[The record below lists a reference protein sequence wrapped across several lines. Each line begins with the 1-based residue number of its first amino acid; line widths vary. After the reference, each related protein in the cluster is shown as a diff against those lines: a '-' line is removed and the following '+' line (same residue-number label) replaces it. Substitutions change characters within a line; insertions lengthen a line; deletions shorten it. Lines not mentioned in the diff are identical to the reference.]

1 MIARALVAALVLLPA
16 AAAAHP
22 LPRPSSG
29 QAARD
34 NPPPTGTA
42 IVRGRVV
49 AAATEHGLA
58 KVTVRAVSPS
68 LRVNKAVLTDASGRY
83 EITELPAGRYSI
95 SATKINYVPT
105 AHGQLRPLGPGRPID
120 VANGAVVDHV
130 DVALQRTGAIS
141 GKIVDEFG
149 DPAEVV
155 QVAPMR
161 YMFFNG
167 ERRLQMAGPSS
178 MTNDLGE
185 YRLFGLFPGQYY
197 VSATLRN
204 NNFGSESTEAT
215 AYAPTFFPGTGSSA
229 DAQKL
234 IVAAGQTLSGIDI
247 TLIPVVAARVSGTA
261 LDTLGR
267 PLANARVDLMLRAG
281 FVWSEGR
288 GTWTRPDGT
297 FVISGVP
304 PGEYTLQASLQG
316 QQDEYALADVTVA
329 GGDVSGVQLVATKT
343 TPIRGRIVFE
353 PGKAKPPTGPAV
365 RVTAVRPFPM
375 LGVPGT
381 TTGREDGSF
390 ELKTASGNAH
400 IRAALLGNGDWRLS
414 HVLVNGVDVI
424 DTGLDIPAG
433 GSVDN
438 VIVELTSRHTEISG
452 SVVDGAGDRVRDCV
466 VVVFAQDSQRWT
478 GPTRYVV
485 ATRPDLEGVLHARVP
500 AGDYYAVAFEHP
512 EPQVPTDP
520 DVLAQ
525 LRDRAIPISIGDGET
540 KALELKLSQPPV
552 Y

>member
-1 MIARALVAALVLLPA
+1 MIVRALVAGMLLLLPSA
-16 AAAAHP
+16 APAQP
-22 LPRPSSG
+22 P
-29 QAARD
+29 ARD

-42 IVRGRVV
+42 IVRGRVIV
-49 AAATEHGLA
+49 AGTEHGLA
-58 KVTVRAVSPS
+58 KVTVRAVSPP

-83 EITELPAGRYSI
+83 DIGELPAGRYSI
-95 SATKINYVPT
+95 TTTKTNYVP
-105 AHGQLRPLGPGRPID
+105 AVHGQLRPLGPGKPID

-130 DVALQRTGAIS
+130 DFALQRTGVIS
-141 GKIVDEFG
+141 GTIVDEFG
-149 DPAEVV
+149 DPAAVV

-167 ERRLQMAGPSS
+167 ERRLQIAGPSS

-204 NNFGSESTEAT
+204 NNFGSESTEPT
-215 AYAPTFFPGTGSSA
+215 TYAPTFFPGTGSSA
-229 DAQKL
+229 DAQRL
-234 IVAAGQTLSGIDI
+234 IVAAGQTLSGINI
-247 TLIPVVAARVSGTA
+247 TLIPVIAARVSGTV
-261 LDTLGR
+261 LDTQGR
-267 PLANARVDLMLRAG
+267 PLANAGVDLMPRVGFAPSAG
-281 FVWSEGR
+281 GAS
-288 GTWTRPDGT
+288 TRSDGT

-304 PGEYTLQASLQG
+304 PGEYALRASVQG
-316 QQDEYALADVTVA
+316 QQEEYALADVTVA
-329 GGDVSGVQLVATKT
+329 GGDVSGVQLVATKS

-353 PGKAKPPTGPAV
+353 PGKGKPPVGPAV

-375 LGVPGT
+375 VGVPGT

-390 ELKTASGNAH
+390 DLKTASGHAH
-400 IRAALLGNGDWRLS
+400 IRAAVLGSGDWRLS

-424 DTGLDIPAG
+424 DTGLDIPGGG

-438 VIVELTSRHTEISG
+438 VLVELTSRHTEISG
-452 SVVDGAGDRVRDCV
+452 SVVDAAGDRVRDCV

-478 GPTRYVV
+478 GPTRYVA
-485 ATRPDLEGVLHARVP
+485 ATRPDQESVFHARLP
-500 AGDYYAVAFEHP
+500 AGDYFAAAFEHP

-520 DVLAQ
+520 EVLAQ
-525 LRDRAIPISIGDGET
+525 LRDRAIPLSIADGET
-540 KALELKLSQPPV
+540 KKVELKLSQPPV